1 MIVSREL
8 NQRNSLLLVFSW
20 YTSELSVKSDM
31 GRIQQVFLH
40 LEKAIVNFIYPYD
53 FSLLYSKL
61 FQSEVWFR
69 LFMLGPMCFLAL
81 DFCNYDLATIESI

>member
-1 MIVSREL
+1 MIVSGEL

-20 YTSELSVKSDM
+20 YTSELSVKSYM

-40 LEKAIVNFIYPYD
+40 LEKAIVNLIYPDD

-61 FQSEVWFR
+61 FQSEIWFW
-69 LFMLGPMCFLAL
+69 LFMLRPMWLLAL
-81 DFCNYDLATIESI
+81 DFCNYNLATIKSI